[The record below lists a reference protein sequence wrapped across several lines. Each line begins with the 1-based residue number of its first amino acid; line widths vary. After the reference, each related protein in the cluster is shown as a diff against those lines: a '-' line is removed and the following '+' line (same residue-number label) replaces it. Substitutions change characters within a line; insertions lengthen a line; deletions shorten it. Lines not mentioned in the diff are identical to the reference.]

1 MRILLVE
8 DDPAVA
14 GSIELMVRQE
24 RWTLFTT
31 ELGEEGLDLGK
42 LYDYDIILL
51 DLNLPDMP
59 GYEVLRRLRLAQIET
74 PVLILSGT
82 AGVKSRVKVW
92 AMEPTIT

>member
-1 MRILLVE
+1 
-8 DDPAVA
+8 
-14 GSIELMVRQE
+14 MVRQE

-59 GYEVLRRLRLAQIET
+59 GYEVLRRLRLARIKT
-74 PVLILSGT
+74 PVLILSGLT
-82 AGVKSRVKVW
+82 GVETGSKVW
-92 AMEPTIT
+92 ATEPTIT

>member
-51 DLNLPDMP
+51 DLTCRTCPAMMSCGACALP
-59 GYEVLRRLRLAQIET
+59 R
-74 PVLILSGT
+74 
-82 AGVKSRVKVW
+82 
-92 AMEPTIT
+92 